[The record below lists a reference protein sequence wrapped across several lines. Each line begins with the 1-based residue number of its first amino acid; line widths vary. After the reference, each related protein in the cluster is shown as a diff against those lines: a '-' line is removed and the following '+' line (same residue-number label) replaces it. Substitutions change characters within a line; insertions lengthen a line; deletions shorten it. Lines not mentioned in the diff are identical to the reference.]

1 MVLIRKEIMIYSIR
15 GIRHRAART
24 SLTILS
30 IFLGIAVIFTF
41 ISFGIGLYTYV
52 NQFATE
58 SSADKLMII
67 SKGSSAP
74 GLDDTF
80 ALTETDLNA
89 IEKTAG
95 VYEATGLYAKVAEVI
110 QNDKIKKYIYLI
122 SYDPD
127 KPLFFE
133 ISDIEI
139 YKGVELQ
146 KGDLGK
152 VVLGY
157 NYLLEDKIFPNAYD
171 LNNKINI
178 QGKDYKVV
186 GFYEPIGNPQDDSQI
201 YMTNEE
207 MKSLYG
213 SDLKGYGYLIAEVD
227 TRDIKEVISAVE
239 KSLRNSR
246 NLDEGKEDFFVQ
258 SWEELMATYSTVLN
272 GIIGF
277 VILIALISV
286 LVSAIN
292 TANTMI
298 TSVLERV
305 KEIGVMKAI
314 GAKNSE
320 IFLLFLFESALLGF
334 IAGVLGV
341 CFGWIIASTA
351 GKILTSLGWG
361 FLSPA
366 YPLSLFIGLIFFATL
381 TGAISG
387 AFPAGKASRIRP
399 VDALRYE

>member
-1 MVLIRKEIMIYSIR
+1 FSEKDITAIGK
-15 GIRHRAART
+15 T
-24 SLTILS
+24 S
-30 IFLGIAVIFTF
+30 
-41 ISFGIGLYTYV
+41 
-52 NQFATE
+52 
-58 SSADKLMII
+58 
-67 SKGSSAP
+67 
-74 GLDDTF
+74 
-80 ALTETDLNA
+80 
-89 IEKTAG
+89 G
-95 VYEATGLYAKVAEVI
+95 VYEVTGMYAKAAEI
-110 QNDKIKKYIYLI
+110 TQDKIKKYVFVVGYE
-122 SYDPD
+122 PD
-127 KPLFFE
+127 KPLIFD
-133 ISDIEI
+133 ISDIDVER
-139 YKGVELQ
+139 GVELQ
-146 KGDLGK
+146 KGDMDK

-157 NYLLEDKIFPNAYD
+157 NYLLENKIFPNAYD

-178 QGKDYKVV
+178 QGRDYKIV
-186 GFYEPIGNPQDDSQI
+186 GFYSSIGNPQDDSQI

-207 MKSLYG
+207 MKDLYG
-213 SDLKGYGYLIAEVD
+213 SDLKGYGYILVKVD
-227 TRDIKEVISAVE
+227 TRNMQEVISAVE

-246 NLDEGKEDFFVQ
+246 NLDVGKEDFFVQ
-258 SWEELMATYSTVLN
+258 SWEEMLATYSAVLN

-320 IFLLFLFESALLGF
+320 IFYLFLFESALLGF

-341 CFGWIIASTA
+341 ILGWIISFSTGA
-351 GKILTSLGWG
+351 LLDSLGWG
-361 FLSPA
+361 FLSPS
-366 YPLSLFIGLIFFATL
+366 YPLSLFVGLILFATL

-387 AFPAGKASRIRP
+387 AIPARKASRIRP